1 MIRLAAVAPATVPPH
16 LTGGGIVAAS
26 LQAQDTLTGH
36 FVDSVVVRSPLP
48 DPLVPIVQWIFQ
60 KPGWLMA
67 GGIVVGAVVAIAAI
81 VYLWRRRRAIGT
93 WLVTRQRG
101 TKLLM
106 LAAVGAVLLL
116 MVGTGV
122 KAYDYMMHDND
133 FCRGCHIFVPSGQ
146 VFVRPDTGTY
156 LLVNML
162 EGKHDTLSCHACHP
176 FELQAQT
183 KELFYWIVQRPE
195 KIPPHSKVPRHV
207 CEGCHVQGEAKKTWA
222 RIASTAG
229 HRTHLESDSSALKDV
244 ACLTCHARSAHRFQP
259 ADTTCAQRGCHLTDD
274 VRIRL
279 GRMAVRFEA
288 ANKARL
294 PNEEKLYCN
303 ACHQFTAE
311 AQFVSRDSAAGILTP
326 GSRQCFGCH
335 EMRALLATFDPAK
348 EPHRG
353 SCGMCHNPH
362 TDVKP
367 ADALKSCDD
376 AKCHADWRSVAFHT
390 GKAHKKVAQQCQTCH
405 IPHAARVDASD
416 CVGCHEAVRKGGGK
430 FQPPVPFDTTKALQQ
445 SSRLIEPGRARGR
458 GGDPPSD
465 DPSVGERPA
474 RPVAPA
480 DTFSHARH
488 RKLSCITC
496 HTTTS
501 QTRTLTF
508 EPPRGCQICH
518 HQKPAK
524 SNCVTCHQ
532 ASELAEPESASVQ
545 VAVGGHS
552 AKPRQ
557 VSFDHT
563 KHTDLACIECH
574 TTSVTLAPQP
584 AAATCTSC
592 HDDHHA
598 AGRDC
603 ASCHRTADIMTAHA
617 PPVDAHQACVRCHA
631 ERTVGRLEPTRS
643 FCLACHGSETD
654 HHAEKECT
662 VCHLQATPEGYR
674 TRLTSTS
681 MGKVP

>member
-1 MIRLAAVAPATVPPH
+1 
-16 LTGGGIVAAS
+16 VAAS

-106 LAAVGAVLLL
+106 VAAVSAVLLL

-146 VFVRPDTGTY
+146 VFVHPDTGTY
-156 LLVNML
+156 LLVNKL

-176 FELQAQT
+176 FELKAQT
-183 KELFYWIVQRPE
+183 KELVYWILDRPDL
-195 KIPPHSKVPRHV
+195 IPPHAKVPRHI

-244 ACLTCHARSAHRFQP
+244 VCLTCHARSAHRFQP
-259 ADTTCAQRGCHLTDD
+259 ADTTCAQQGCHLTDE
-274 VRIRL
+274 VRIKL

-288 ANKARL
+288 ANKAKL

-311 AQFVSRDSAAGILTP
+311 AQFVSRDSASGILTP

-367 ADALKSCDD
+367 ADALKSCAD
-376 AKCHADWRSVAFHT
+376 AKCHADWRSVAFHV
-390 GKAHKKVAQQCQTCH
+390 GAAHKKVAQQCQNCH
-405 IPHAARVDASD
+405 VPHAARVDASD

-445 SSRLIEPGRARGR
+445 STRLIEPGRARGR
-458 GGDPPSD
+458 GGDPPTD
-465 DPSVGERPA
+465 DPSMGERPA
-474 RPVAPA
+474 RSVAPA

-524 SNCVTCHQ
+524 SDCATCHQ
-532 ASELAEPESASVQ
+532 SSELAEPRSASLEVS
-545 VAVGGHS
+545 VRGHTTRS
-552 AKPRQ
+552 RQ
-557 VSFDHT
+557 VSFDHA

-574 TTSVTLAPQP
+574 TMSVTLEPEP
-584 AAATCTSC
+584 PKATCTAC

-598 AGRDC
+598 ARRDC
-603 ASCHRTADIMTAHA
+603 ATCHRTADIMTAHA
-617 PPVDAHQACVRCHA
+617 PPVDAHQACDRCHT

-643 FCLACHGSETD
+643 FCLACHGNETD
-654 HHAEKECT
+654 HHVETECT
-662 VCHLQATPEGYR
+662 VCHLQTTPEGYR
-674 TRLTSTS
+674 TKLTSA
-681 MGKVP
+681 GKGP